1 MADKHTCR
9 GCGTRTRKVDCPSC
23 GRVWRELGEIL
34 AQDAREPVQ
43 ATATQPA
50 PQTGASGAN
59 STLGD
64 RMAWTIAPRH
74 MHPGAEPIEVIQPEQ
89 WRLPKAPLLSFMDDA
104 GEWLDEH
111 PLLAVAGMG
120 LALLV
125 LLAICIVGGR

>member
-9 GCGTRTRKVDCPSC
+9 GCGTRTRKVNCPLC
-23 GRVWRELGEIL
+23 GRRWLPIGEIL
-34 AQDAREPVQ
+34 AQDARKPAEAP
-43 ATATQPA
+43 ATAPKAETC
-50 PQTGASGAN
+50 ASGAN

-74 MHPGAEPIEVIQPEQ
+74 MHPGAEPVDVIQPEQ